1 MLIVTPILSAS
12 SSRAFLLWLCF
23 PSAATQ
29 IGHQAWYGM
38 CSGRCASN
46 SLRVG
51 ALGILPIYGFLI
63 PPSSASSSSFSNSC
77 LPIPSCNSCDMGSSS
92 VVSPFLSFFLLSP
105 ELPGLDTSA
114 SVVVT
119 LSGLTGSELPCP
131 VFHGDFPNV
140 VIGFNPAV
148 QNSAGSASDHPPGL
162 LGPMPS

>member
-1 MLIVTPILSAS
+1 MLIVTPTFSAS

-38 CSGRCASN
+38 CRGRCASN

-51 ALGILPIYGFLI
+51 ALVIVPIIGFLI
-63 PPSSASSSSFSNSC
+63 PPSSNPSPSFSDAY

-119 LSGLTGSELPCP
+119 LSGLTGTELPCP
-131 VFHGDFPNV
+131 VSQGDFPNV
-140 VIGFNPAV
+140 
-148 QNSAGSASDHPPGL
+148 
-162 LGPMPS
+162 